1 MSTTAVIV
9 IVVLAVLLVIALAL
23 LAARTV
29 RSRKSLRQRFGP
41 EYDRTVKVAG
51 GTKQAEVDLRA
62 RAAERDKLQVRP
74 LDAVQRDRYEQ
85 EWRQVQAQFVDA
97 PAQSLQRAD
106 VLITQVMT
114 DMGYPMQDFE
124 GQAKLVSV
132 DHPQVVENYRT
143 AHRIYVASQSG
154 QASTEEQ
161 RQAFVSYR
169 ALFDEMLGSKAAT
182 SSGPPPA
189 EEVNPAEPRVRN

>member
-1 MSTTAVIV
+1 MSTTAVVV
-9 IVVLAVLLVIALAL
+9 IVVIAVLVVLGLAL
-23 LAARTV
+23 LAVRKG
-29 RSRKSLRQRFGP
+29 RSRRSLQQRFGP
-41 EYDRTVKVAG
+41 EYDRTVKEAG

-74 LDAVQRDRYEQ
+74 LDPVQRDRYAQ

-97 PAQSLQRAD
+97 PAQSLAGAD

-124 GQAKLVSV
+124 SQAKLVSV

-143 AHRIYVASQSG
+143 AHAIYVASQQG
-154 QASTEEQ
+154 QTSTEEQ
-161 RQAFVSYR
+161 RQALVSYR
-169 ALFDEMLGSKAAT
+169 ALFDDMLGQKT
-182 SSGPPPA
+182 PPPT
-189 EEVNPAEPRVRN
+189 VPAPPEGAAAAQPGAGN